1 MTGVVGGAK
10 KKRSNKYALLVK
22 QVIAE
27 HKMKLPKA
35 SAYIKANNLNK
46 K

>member
-1 MTGVVGGAK
+1 MNGVAGGS

-22 QVIAE
+22 EIMAE
-27 HKMKLPKA
+27 HKMKLPEA
-35 SAYIKANNLNK
+35 SQYIKANNLYK

>member
-1 MTGVVGGAK
+1 MTGVVGGA

-22 QVIAE
+22 QVMAD
-27 HKMKLPKA
+27 HKMKLPEA
-35 SAYIKANNLNK
+35 SASIKANNLYK